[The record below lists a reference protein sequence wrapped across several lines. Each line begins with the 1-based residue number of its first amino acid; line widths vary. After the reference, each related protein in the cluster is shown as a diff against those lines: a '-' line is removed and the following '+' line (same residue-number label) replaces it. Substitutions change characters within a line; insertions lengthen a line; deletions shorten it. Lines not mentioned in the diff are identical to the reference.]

1 MLRYL
6 HADNRIT
13 EMLHTNPPK
22 ARKYKT
28 IPTKLTESEF
38 NEFVLPHLSYATGLR
53 GPKPSVSAYKLFN
66 YILYVLHSGCQ
77 WKLLQ
82 PCIEKDKNGISEIH
96 YTNVFRQFQRWCYDG
111 SLEKLFEDTVMR
123 LQVKNMLDLSVL
135 HGDGTTTP
143 AKKGGDN
150 IGYSGHK
157 HFKGEKVIAITD
169 RNGNVLSPYTTA
181 PGNKNESPLF
191 EPALV
196 HLKKIIKAI
205 GTTIVGSIMSLDGVY
220 DSKKNRKLI
229 FNAGMTPNIPEN
241 KRNRKKT
248 KRGPKRKFNPAIFE
262 ERFFTVERMFSWED
276 KFKRALIRFER
287 ISRLYRNSRGGIT
300 A

>member
-1 MLRYL
+1 MSCRKS
-6 HADNRIT
+6 T
-13 EMLHTNPPK
+13 K

-28 IPTKLTESEF
+28 IPTRLTESEF
-38 NEFVLPHLSYATGLR
+38 KEFVLPHLSYGTALR
-53 GPKPSVSAYKLFN
+53 GPKPCISIYKMFN

-82 PCIEKDKNGISEIH
+82 PCIDKDENGEYEIH
-96 YTNVFRQFQRWCYDG
+96 YTNVFRQFQRWCNDR
-111 SLEKLFEDTVMR
+111 SLEKLFEESVMHLKVR
-123 LQVKNMLDLSVL
+123 NMLDVSVL

-150 IGYSGHK
+150 IGFSGHK

-181 PGNKNESPLF
+181 PGNKNEAPLF
-191 EPALV
+191 QPALE
-196 HLKKIIKAI
+196 HLKKITKAI
-205 GTTIVGSIMSLDGVY
+205 GVSIVGSIMSLDGVY
-220 DSKKNRKLI
+220 DSRKNRKLI

-248 KRGPKRKFNPAIFE
+248 KRGPKRQFNSNIFE
-262 ERFFTVERMFSWED
+262 ERFFTIERMFSWED
-276 KFKRALIRFER
+276 KFKRALIRFEKV
-287 ISRLYRNSRGGIT
+287 SRHYFGVKLIAYSMINLRHFCH
-300 A
+300 